1 MLIQFTVENY
11 LSFNEPVTFS
21 MLASA
26 ADKQHLDHLQTY
38 RFRKGK
44 SLLPAASIYGAN
56 GSGKSNLVKAIR
68 FAQHLILNGTRT
80 GHSIP
85 VSLFRLGSSD
95 DKTSSF
101 EFMFL
106 YQDVEYSYG
115 FKVSAE
121 RIVEEYLFGRQRR
134 DEIRYFE
141 REVSGDGKS
150 IFRFGPGMGVKS
162 TKSRT
167 GQFLSFVADGTRPN
181 QLFLSEA
188 ADRNVTALAPVL
200 EWFRNVLLIIDAESQ
215 ARDVERMVHT
225 DADFNA
231 LLCSLLQTAGTG
243 IAAIATRE
251 EPFDLDAAFPGAPA
265 EVKNQLRADLQD
277 TANNGAI
284 IRTGNEGRQ
293 SIALRNGELVE
304 IRMLP
309 QHIAANGQLVSFEL
323 KDESDGTQRLIHLA
337 PALITASRQP
347 CVLIVDELDRR
358 LHPLLSRL
366 LISQTVASLATA
378 GNSQLIFTTHDTNL
392 LDLSLLRRDEIWFI
406 EKDKAGA
413 SHLCSL
419 VEYDI
424 RPDLKVARGYL
435 NGRFGAVPFTGSIPD
450 LAWKAQSSKVADDA
464 GVADGD

>member
-26 ADKQHLDHLQTY
+26 ADKQHLDHLQAY
-38 RFRKGK
+38 RYRKGK

-56 GSGKSNLVKAIR
+56 GSGKSNLVKAMR
-68 FAQHLILNGTRT
+68 FAKHLIMNGTRS

-85 VSLFRLGSSD
+85 LSLFRLGSSD
-95 DKTSSF
+95 AKTSSF

-106 YQDVEYSYG
+106 YEDVEYSYG
-115 FKVSAE
+115 FKVTAE
-121 RIVEEYLFGRQRR
+121 KVVEEYLFGKQRR

-141 REVSGDGKS
+141 RELSGDGKS

-162 TKSRT
+162 AKSRT
-167 GQFLSFVADGTRPN
+167 GQFLSFVAEGTRPN

-215 ARDVERMVHT
+215 SGEIERMVHT
-225 DADFNA
+225 EEDFNA
-231 LLCSLLQTAGTG
+231 LLCSLLQSAGTG
-243 IAAIATRE
+243 IAAISTRE
-251 EPFDLDAAFPGAPA
+251 EPFDLDLAFPGAPA
-265 EVKNQLRADLQD
+265 EVKRQLRANLLD
-277 TANNGAI
+277 TAHSGAI
-284 IRTGNEGRQ
+284 IHTLNEGRQ
-293 SIALRNGELVE
+293 SIGIRNGELVE

-309 QHIAANGQLVSFEL
+309 QHKAANGQLISFEL

-337 PALITASRQP
+337 PALINASRKP
-347 CVLIVDELDRR
+347 CVLVIDELDRR

-366 LISQTVASLATA
+366 LISQTVASLVKA

-406 EKDKAGA
+406 EKDSAGA
-413 SHLCSL
+413 SQMCSL
-419 VEYDI
+419 MEYDI

-435 NGRFGAVPFTGSIPD
+435 NGRFGAVPYTGSIAD
-450 LAWKAQSSKVADDA
+450 LAWSAKPNKTAA
-464 GVADGD
+464 GVGALDGD